1 MKIYYKTNNFNNIDN
16 IDNIENICNYNKKFI
31 TKAGSKARI
40 YEFKFRD
47 KQYINKN
54 YTKNKKSKKDFEI
67 EKNKFFLV
75 KKRTKNN
82 ILFKNFF
89 IQYILISECNNNYI
103 IIMDKIDYNL
113 DSYFLKNINNEEK
126 NNLLFQV
133 LFTIYD
139 MNYYNKL
146 FFNDIYYKENIRNIM
161 IINNSNKRNIEYN
174 FNDNIKIII
183 PINKY
188 QIKFIDYGKINTYPE
203 FRTTEYMEKYFNNL
217 YNEKIISET
226 ILFTFIYFINCDLDK
241 NNLLL
246 LINKIISII
255 LKSNELNNIKSNNFE
270 KNKHIDYLFIYY
282 LSVYLSSNL
291 NFYNI

>member
-1 MKIYYKTNNFNNIDN
+1 MKIYYKANNFNNIE
-16 IDNIENICNYNKKFI
+16 IIENIENICNYNKKFI
-31 TKAGSKARI
+31 TKEGSSAKI

-75 KKRTKNN
+75 KKRSKNN

-89 IQYILISECNNNYI
+89 VQYILISECNNSYI

-113 DSYFLKNINNEEK
+113 DSYFLKNIKNEEK

-161 IINNSNKRNIEYN
+161 ILNNNNKRNIEYN
-174 FNDNIKIII
+174 FYDNIKIII

-188 QIKFIDYGKINTYPE
+188 QIKFIDYGHINTYPE
-203 FRTTEYMEKYFNNL
+203 FRTTQYMEKYFNNL
-217 YNEKIISET
+217 YNDNIISET
-226 ILFTFIYFINCDLDK
+226 ILFTFFYFINCGLDK

-255 LKSNELNNIKSNNFE
+255 LRSNELNNIKSNSFE

-282 LSVYLSSNL
+282 LSVYLSSRQ

>member
-1 MKIYYKTNNFNNIDN
+1 MKIYYKTNNFNIKNIE
-16 IDNIENICNYNKKFI
+16 NIENICNYNKKFI

-40 YEFKFRD
+40 YEFKFKD

-54 YTKNKKSKKDFEI
+54 YSKNNKSKKDFEI

-82 ILFKNFF
+82 ILFKIFF

-161 IINNSNKRNIEYN
+161 IINNNNKRNIEYN

-217 YNEKIISET
+217 YNENIISET
-226 ILFTFIYFINCDLDK
+226 ILFTFIYFINCGLDK

-282 LSVYLSSNL
+282 LSVYLSSKL

>member
-16 IDNIENICNYNKKFI
+16 IDNIENICNYNKIFI